1 MNLITS
7 AYSDKKE
14 RKEEKKIVSQQR
26 QKYWWNK
33 PNIGGVEDPY
43 NIWDC
48 WGQCPTFPTQF

>member
-1 MNLITS
+1 MDLITS

-26 QKYWWNK
+26 QKDWWNK
-33 PNIGGVEDPY
+33 PNIGVEDPY